1 MKNIRIYILMLLL
14 SAVTVSCF
22 EENEF
27 VIPDDFTWVG
37 FKNNSILVDEDSGS
51 GVSAEILIS
60 SKPLSNPVTIT
71 YTVSSDDASEGVDYT
86 LPAGSGSATIPAG
99 SASVEVTLIESV
111 INNSDITGRRT
122 VLFSITDAGGFD
134 LGGPDG
140 EYGPELS
147 VSIAEDDFNLYGYTG
162 FEEPEVSDF
171 GKYNVPE
178 AGTPEGTSLPNHPG
192 ENPVDYISVGG
203 EMGFD
208 LYYTEGDEGGDDDLH
223 LGVIDITD
231 LGDGVGAFFDGSQ
244 GYVSEDCDGEMNLEF
259 DEITLDPG
267 VTFLRVGIG
276 FYFTTGSSFED
287 SDYFKAVWRTED
299 GDEELFEI
307 TGGYGDGEDE
317 VFTPSGESMNGQ
329 WTTIFGYPDNIK
341 TGKLVIIFRTS
352 SGGEF
357 VYFDKIEIV
366 GF

>member
-1 MKNIRIYILMLLL
+1 MKKIRIYIVMLLL
-14 SAVTVSCF
+14 STVTVSCF

-27 VIPDDFTWVG
+27 IIPEDFTWVG
-37 FKNNSILVDEDSGS
+37 FKSSSIMVDEASGS

-60 SKPLSNPVTIT
+60 SRPLSSPVTIN
-71 YTVSSDDASEGVDYT
+71 YTVSSDDASEGVDYN
-86 LPAGSGSATIPAG
+86 LPAGSGSTTIPAG

-111 INNSDITGRRT
+111 INNSEIAGRRT
-122 VLFSITDAGGFD
+122 VLFTITDAGGYTI
-134 LGGPDG
+134 GGPDG
-140 EYGPELS
+140 EYGPELT
-147 VSIAEDDFNLYGYTG
+147 VTIAEDDFNTYGYTS
-162 FEEPEVSDF
+162 FEEPEVSPL
-171 GKYNVPE
+171 GIYNVPE

-192 ENPVDYISVGG
+192 ENPVDYVSVGG
-203 EMGFD
+203 ELGFD
-208 LYYTEGDEGGDDDLH
+208 LYYTEGDEGGSDDIH

-231 LGDGVGAFFDGSQ
+231 LDDGVGAFYDGSQ
-244 GYVSEDCDGEMNLEF
+244 GYVSEDCDGELNLEF

-267 VTFLRVGIG
+267 MTILRVDIG

-287 SDYFKAVWRTED
+287 DDYFTAVWRTED

-307 TGGYGDGEDE
+307 TGGYGDGGDE
-317 VFTPSGESMNGQ
+317 VFSPSGESIIGK
-329 WTTIFGYPDNIK
+329 WTTISGYPENMK

-357 VYFDKIEIV
+357 VYFDKIAIV